1 MIGVLKS
8 ELFKLRTTR
17 ATKIVV
23 ICSVVLPAIIFSLT
37 CMFAFSNGEVGDSLA
52 SMVGNF
58 APLTGLLLG
67 VVGVL
72 CSTQEYSQ
80 GTIRITLVA
89 TPSRLK
95 VFVAKLLTTVVVS
108 VVSALL
114 MLLLCLVPSQV
125 ILSTRN
131 VTFELIGSDIRVLFS
146 AVILS
151 AFLSILGLSLGLIF
165 KSSPGAISALLLWP
179 TILEGMVFGLLS
191 VAFDNNMMKFA
202 PVQGN
207 GFRLIAT
214 YVGTDENTWLVSLT
228 YFSAFV
234 AVFATHS
241 DNRKGSDFFIT
252 KQQPKDCCNNR
263 SEENSD
269 DATYGTSSHHKHSV
283 HHISKARAEC
293 TEN

>member
-17 ATKIVV
+17 ATTIVV
-23 ICSVVLPAIIFSLT
+23 ICSVALPAIIFGLT
-37 CMFAFSNGEVGDSLA
+37 SAFAFTNGEVGDSLV

-89 TPSRLK
+89 TPNRLK
-95 VFVAKLLTTVVVS
+95 VFIAKLLTTLVVS
-108 VVSALL
+108 VASALL
-114 MLLLCLVPSQV
+114 MLLLCLLPSQV

-214 YVGTDENTWLVSLT
+214 YVGTDENNSWLVSLT

-234 AVFATHS
+234 AVFAVLGAVLFT
-241 DNRKGSDFFIT
+241 R
-252 KQQPKDCCNNR
+252 R
-263 SEENSD
+263 
-269 DATYGTSSHHKHSV
+269 DA
-283 HHISKARAEC
+283 
-293 TEN
+293 

>member
-17 ATKIVV
+17 ATKIVA
-23 ICSVVLPAIIFSLT
+23 ICAVALPAIIFGLTSL
-37 CMFAFSNGEVGDSLA
+37 FAFTNGEVGDSLT

-89 TPSRLK
+89 TPNRPK
-95 VFVAKLLTTVVVS
+95 VFVAKLLTTLVVS
-108 VVSALL
+108 TISAVM
-114 MLLLCLVPSQV
+114 MLLLCLVPSAL
-125 ILSTRN
+125 ILSFRDVEF
-131 VTFELIGSDIRVLFS
+131 VTIGSDSRVLVS
-146 AVILS
+146 VVILS

-191 VAFDNNMMKFA
+191 LAFKGSNLFRFA

-214 YVGTDENTWLVSLT
+214 YAVPDENTWLVSFT

-234 AVFATHS
+234 AVFAVLGAVLFT
-241 DNRKGSDFFIT
+241 R
-252 KQQPKDCCNNR
+252 R
-263 SEENSD
+263 
-269 DATYGTSSHHKHSV
+269 DA
-283 HHISKARAEC
+283 
-293 TEN
+293 

>member
-37 CMFAFSNGEVGDSLA
+37 SMFAFSNGEVGDSLA

-95 VFVAKLLTTVVVS
+95 VFVAKLLTTLVVS
-108 VVSALL
+108 IASALL
-114 MLLLCLVPSQV
+114 MLLLCLLPSQV

-151 AFLSILGLSLGLIF
+151 AFLSILGLSLGLILRVHR
-165 KSSPGAISALLLWP
+165 ALSLRCCCGPQFLKAWC
-179 TILEGMVFGLLS
+179 LVFY
-191 VAFDNNMMKFA
+191 
-202 PVQGN
+202 P
-207 GFRLIAT
+207 
-214 YVGTDENTWLVSLT
+214 WHLT
-228 YFSAFV
+228 
-234 AVFATHS
+234 T
-241 DNRKGSDFFIT
+241 T
-252 KQQPKDCCNNR
+252 
-263 SEENSD
+263 
-269 DATYGTSSHHKHSV
+269 
-283 HHISKARAEC
+283 
-293 TEN
+293 

>member
-23 ICSVVLPAIIFSLT
+23 ICSVALPAVIFTLT
-37 CMFAFSNGEVGDSLA
+37 SALAFQNGEVGDSLI

-89 TPSRLK
+89 TPNRLQ
-95 VFVAKLLTTVVVS
+95 VFVAKLLTTLVVS
-108 VVSALL
+108 VTSSLL
-114 MLLLCLVPSQV
+114 MLLLCLMPSQL
-125 ILSTRN
+125 ILSSRN
-131 VTFELIGSDIRVLFS
+131 VDYVTISADIRILFS
-146 AVILS
+146 VVILS
-151 AFLSILGLSLGLIF
+151 AFLSVLGLSLGLVF

-191 VAFDNNMMKFA
+191 VASGRNMMKFA

-207 GFRLIAT
+207 GFRLIAQ
-214 YVGTDENTWLVSLT
+214 YTDESNTWLVSLT

-234 AVFATHS
+234 AVFTVLGAVLFS
-241 DNRKGSDFFIT
+241 R
-252 KQQPKDCCNNR
+252 R
-263 SEENSD
+263 
-269 DATYGTSSHHKHSV
+269 DA
-283 HHISKARAEC
+283 
-293 TEN
+293 

>member
-23 ICSVVLPAIIFSLT
+23 ICSVVLPAFIFSLT
-37 CMFAFSNGEVGDSLA
+37 SMFAFSNGEVGDSLA

-89 TPSRLK
+89 TPSRSK

-108 VVSALL
+108 VASALL
-114 MLLLCLVPSQV
+114 MLLLCLLPSQV

-234 AVFATHS
+234 AVFAVLGAALFT
-241 DNRKGSDFFIT
+241 R
-252 KQQPKDCCNNR
+252 R
-263 SEENSD
+263 
-269 DATYGTSSHHKHSV
+269 DA
-283 HHISKARAEC
+283 
-293 TEN
+293 

>member
-1 MIGVLKS
+1 MISVLKS

-23 ICSVVLPAIIFSLT
+23 ICSVALPAIIFSLT
-37 CMFAFSNGEVGDSLA
+37 SMFAFGQGEVGDSLV

-89 TPSRLK
+89 TPNRLK
-95 VFVAKLLTTVVVS
+95 VFVAKLLTTMLVS
-108 VVSALL
+108 VLSALL
-114 MLLLCLVPSQV
+114 MLLLCLFPSQL
-125 ILSTRN
+125 ILSSRN
-131 VTFELIGSDIRVLFS
+131 ITFEVIGSDLRVLLS

-151 AFLSILGLSLGLIF
+151 AFLAILGLSLGLIF

-191 VAFDNNMMKFA
+191 LAFKDSNLFKFA
-202 PVQGN
+202 PIQGN
-207 GFRLIAT
+207 GFKLVST
-214 YVGTDENTWLVSLT
+214 FFNSDENSWLTSLV

-234 AVFATHS
+234 GVFVVIGAVLFS
-241 DNRKGSDFFIT
+241 R
-252 KQQPKDCCNNR
+252 R
-263 SEENSD
+263 
-269 DATYGTSSHHKHSV
+269 DA
-283 HHISKARAEC
+283 
-293 TEN
+293 

>member
-23 ICSVVLPAIIFSLT
+23 ICSVALPAIIFGLT
-37 CMFAFSNGEVGDSLA
+37 SAFAFTNGEVGDSLV

-89 TPSRLK
+89 TPNRLK
-95 VFVAKLLTTVVVS
+95 VFVAKLLTTLVVS
-108 VVSALL
+108 ITSALL
-114 MLLLCLVPSQV
+114 MLLLCLLLSQV
-125 ILSTRN
+125 VLSTRN

-214 YVGTDENTWLVSLT
+214 YVGTDENTWLISLT

-234 AVFATHS
+234 AVFAVLGAVLFA
-241 DNRKGSDFFIT
+241 R
-252 KQQPKDCCNNR
+252 R
-263 SEENSD
+263 
-269 DATYGTSSHHKHSV
+269 DA
-283 HHISKARAEC
+283 
-293 TEN
+293 

>member
-1 MIGVLKS
+1 MIGVIRS

-17 ATKIVV
+17 ATKVV
-23 ICSVVLPAIIFSLT
+23 VLCSIALPAIIFTLT
-37 CMFAFSNGEVGDSLA
+37 SMFAFSNGEVGDSLA

-89 TPSRLK
+89 TPNRQK
-95 VFVAKLLTTVVVS
+95 VFIAKFVTTL
-108 VVSALL
+108 VVSAASSVL
-114 MLLLCLVPSQV
+114 MLLLCLVPSQL
-125 ILSTRN
+125 ILSSRN
-131 VTFELIGSDIRVLFS
+131 TDFVTIGTDVRILFS
-146 AVILS
+146 TVILS

-191 VAFDNNMMKFA
+191 LAFDKNLMKFA

-207 GFRLIAT
+207 GFRLIAQ
-214 YVGTDENTWLVSLT
+214 YTDESNSWLVALT

-234 AVFATHS
+234 AVFAVLGAVLFS
-241 DNRKGSDFFIT
+241 R
-252 KQQPKDCCNNR
+252 R
-263 SEENSD
+263 
-269 DATYGTSSHHKHSV
+269 DA
-283 HHISKARAEC
+283 
-293 TEN
+293 

>member
-23 ICSVVLPAIIFSLT
+23 ICSVALPAVIFGLT
-37 CMFAFSNGEVGDSLA
+37 SAFAFTNGEVGDSLV

-89 TPSRLK
+89 TPNRLK
-95 VFVAKLLTTVVVS
+95 VFVAKLLTTLVVS
-108 VVSALL
+108 IASALL
-114 MLLLCLVPSQV
+114 MLLLCLLLSQV
-125 ILSTRN
+125 VLSTRN

-214 YVGTDENTWLVSLT
+214 YVGTDENTWLISLT

-234 AVFATHS
+234 AVFAVLGAVLFA
-241 DNRKGSDFFIT
+241 R
-252 KQQPKDCCNNR
+252 R
-263 SEENSD
+263 
-269 DATYGTSSHHKHSV
+269 DA
-283 HHISKARAEC
+283 
-293 TEN
+293 

>member
-23 ICSVVLPAIIFSLT
+23 ICSVALPAIIFGLT
-37 CMFAFSNGEVGDSLA
+37 SAFAFTNGEVGDSLA

-89 TPSRLK
+89 TPNRLK
-95 VFVAKLLTTVVVS
+95 VFVAKLLTTLVVS
-108 VVSALL
+108 VASALL
-114 MLLLCLVPSQV
+114 MLLLCLLPSQV

-234 AVFATHS
+234 AVFAVLGAVLFA
-241 DNRKGSDFFIT
+241 R
-252 KQQPKDCCNNR
+252 R
-263 SEENSD
+263 
-269 DATYGTSSHHKHSV
+269 DA
-283 HHISKARAEC
+283 
-293 TEN
+293 

>member
-23 ICSVVLPAIIFSLT
+23 ICSVALPAIIFSLT
-37 CMFAFSNGEVGDSLA
+37 SMFAFSNGEVGDSLV

-89 TPSRLK
+89 TPNRLK
-95 VFVAKLLTTVVVS
+95 VFVAKLLTTLVVS
-108 VVSALL
+108 TVSAYM
-114 MLLLCLVPSQV
+114 MLLLCLLPSAL
-125 ILSTRN
+125 ILSFRDIEF
-131 VTFELIGSDIRVLFS
+131 VTIGSDLRVLFS
-146 AVILS
+146 TGILS
-151 AFLSILGLSLGLIF
+151 VFLSILGLSLGLIF

-191 VAFDNNMMKFA
+191 LAFKDSNLFRFA
-202 PVQGN
+202 PIQGN
-207 GFRLIAT
+207 GFKLVST
-214 YVGTDENTWLVSLT
+214 FFNSDENSWLTSLM

-234 AVFATHS
+234 SVFVVVGAVLFT
-241 DNRKGSDFFIT
+241 R
-252 KQQPKDCCNNR
+252 R
-263 SEENSD
+263 
-269 DATYGTSSHHKHSV
+269 DA
-283 HHISKARAEC
+283 
-293 TEN
+293 

>member
-23 ICSVVLPAIIFSLT
+23 ICSVALPAIIFGLT
-37 CMFAFSNGEVGDSLA
+37 SAFAFTNGEVGDSLV

-89 TPSRLK
+89 TPNRLK
-95 VFVAKLLTTVVVS
+95 VFVAKLLTTLVVS
-108 VVSALL
+108 VASALL
-114 MLLLCLVPSQV
+114 MLLLCLLLSQV
-125 ILSTRN
+125 VLSTRN

-234 AVFATHS
+234 AVFAVLGAVLFA
-241 DNRKGSDFFIT
+241 R
-252 KQQPKDCCNNR
+252 R
-263 SEENSD
+263 
-269 DATYGTSSHHKHSV
+269 DA
-283 HHISKARAEC
+283 
-293 TEN
+293 

>member
-1 MIGVLKS
+1 MIGVFRS

-17 ATKIVV
+17 ATKVV
-23 ICSVVLPAIIFSLT
+23 IACSIALPAIIFALT
-37 CMFAFSNGEVGDSLA
+37 SMLAFGNGEVGDSLA

-89 TPSRLK
+89 TPNRQK
-95 VFVAKLLTTVVVS
+95 VFIAKFVTTL
-108 VVSALL
+108 VVSAASSIL
-114 MLLLCLVPSQV
+114 MLLLCLVPSQL
-125 ILSTRN
+125 ILSSRN
-131 VTFELIGSDIRVLFS
+131 TDFVTIGSDVRILFS
-146 AVILS
+146 TVILS

-191 VAFDNNMMKFA
+191 LAFDKNLMKFA

-207 GFRLIAT
+207 GFRLIAQYT
-214 YVGTDENTWLVSLT
+214 GESNSWLVSLAV
-228 YFSAFV
+228 FSAFV
-234 AVFATHS
+234 AVFAVLGAVLFS
-241 DNRKGSDFFIT
+241 R
-252 KQQPKDCCNNR
+252 R
-263 SEENSD
+263 
-269 DATYGTSSHHKHSV
+269 DA
-283 HHISKARAEC
+283 
-293 TEN
+293 

>member
-37 CMFAFSNGEVGDSLA
+37 SMFAFSNGEVGDSLA

-108 VVSALL
+108 VASALL
-114 MLLLCLVPSQV
+114 MLLLCLLPSQV

-214 YVGTDENTWLVSLT
+214 YVGTDENNSWLVSLT

-234 AVFATHS
+234 AVFAVLGAVLFT
-241 DNRKGSDFFIT
+241 R
-252 KQQPKDCCNNR
+252 R
-263 SEENSD
+263 
-269 DATYGTSSHHKHSV
+269 DA
-283 HHISKARAEC
+283 
-293 TEN
+293 

>member
-23 ICSVVLPAIIFSLT
+23 IFSVALPAIIFTLT
-37 CMFAFSNGEVGDSLA
+37 SALAFQNGEVGGSLI

-89 TPSRLK
+89 TPNRLK

-114 MLLLCLVPSQV
+114 MLLLCLVPAQL
-125 ILSTRN
+125 ILSSRN
-131 VTFELIGSDIRVLFS
+131 VDFVTISADIRILFS
-146 AVILS
+146 VVILS
-151 AFLSILGLSLGLIF
+151 AFLSVLGLSLGLVF
-165 KSSPGAISALLLWP
+165 KSSPGAISALLIWP

-191 VAFDNNMMKFA
+191 VASGRNMMKFA

-207 GFRLIAT
+207 GFRLIAQ
-214 YVGTDENTWLVSLT
+214 YTDESNTWPVSLT
-228 YFSAFV
+228 YFTAFV
-234 AVFATHS
+234 AVFTVLGAVLFS
-241 DNRKGSDFFIT
+241 R
-252 KQQPKDCCNNR
+252 R
-263 SEENSD
+263 
-269 DATYGTSSHHKHSV
+269 DA
-283 HHISKARAEC
+283 
-293 TEN
+293 

>member
-17 ATKIVV
+17 ATKIVAL
-23 ICSVVLPAIIFSLT
+23 CAVVLPAIIFGLTSL
-37 CMFAFSNGEVGDSLA
+37 FAFTNGEVGDSLV

-72 CSTQEYSQ
+72 CATQEYSQ

-89 TPSRLK
+89 TPNRLQ
-95 VFVAKLLTTVVVS
+95 VFVAKLLTTLVVS
-108 VVSALL
+108 VASALM
-114 MLLLCLVPSQV
+114 MLLLCLLPSAL
-125 ILSTRN
+125 ILSFRDVEF
-131 VTFELIGSDIRVLFS
+131 VTIGSDIRVLLS

-151 AFLSILGLSLGLIF
+151 AFLPILGLSIGLIF

-191 VAFDNNMMKFA
+191 LAFKDSNVFKFA
-202 PVQGN
+202 PIQGN
-207 GFRLIAT
+207 GFKLVSTFFTA
-214 YVGTDENTWLVSLT
+214 DENSWLTSLM

-234 AVFATHS
+234 SIFVVLGAVLFT
-241 DNRKGSDFFIT
+241 R
-252 KQQPKDCCNNR
+252 R
-263 SEENSD
+263 
-269 DATYGTSSHHKHSV
+269 DA
-283 HHISKARAEC
+283 
-293 TEN
+293 

>member
-23 ICSVVLPAIIFSLT
+23 ICSVALPAVIFGLT
-37 CMFAFSNGEVGDSLA
+37 SAFAFTNGEVGDSLV

-89 TPSRLK
+89 TPNRLK
-95 VFVAKLLTTVVVS
+95 VFVAKLLTTLVVS
-108 VVSALL
+108 IASALL
-114 MLLLCLVPSQV
+114 MLLLCLLLSQV
-125 ILSTRN
+125 VLSTRN

-234 AVFATHS
+234 AVFAVLGAVLFA
-241 DNRKGSDFFIT
+241 R
-252 KQQPKDCCNNR
+252 R
-263 SEENSD
+263 
-269 DATYGTSSHHKHSV
+269 DA
-283 HHISKARAEC
+283 
-293 TEN
+293 

>member
-23 ICSVVLPAIIFSLT
+23 ICSVALPAIIFGLT
-37 CMFAFSNGEVGDSLA
+37 SAFAFTNGEVGDSLV

-89 TPSRLK
+89 TPNRLK
-95 VFVAKLLTTVVVS
+95 VFVAKLLTTLVVS
-108 VVSALL
+108 ITSALL
-114 MLLLCLVPSQV
+114 MLLLCLLLSQV
-125 ILSTRN
+125 VLSTRN

-234 AVFATHS
+234 AVFAVLGAVLFA
-241 DNRKGSDFFIT
+241 R
-252 KQQPKDCCNNR
+252 R
-263 SEENSD
+263 
-269 DATYGTSSHHKHSV
+269 DA
-283 HHISKARAEC
+283 
-293 TEN
+293 

>member
-37 CMFAFSNGEVGDSLA
+37 SMFAFSNGEVGDSLA

-108 VVSALL
+108 VASALL
-114 MLLLCLVPSQV
+114 MLLLCLLPSQV

-234 AVFATHS
+234 AVFAVLGAVLFA
-241 DNRKGSDFFIT
+241 R
-252 KQQPKDCCNNR
+252 R
-263 SEENSD
+263 
-269 DATYGTSSHHKHSV
+269 DA
-283 HHISKARAEC
+283 
-293 TEN
+293 

>member
-125 ILSTRN
+125 ILSTSN

-214 YVGTDENTWLVSLT
+214 YVGTD
-228 YFSAFV
+228 
-234 AVFATHS
+234 
-241 DNRKGSDFFIT
+241 
-252 KQQPKDCCNNR
+252 
-263 SEENSD
+263 
-269 DATYGTSSHHKHSV
+269 
-283 HHISKARAEC
+283 
-293 TEN
+293 

>member
-23 ICSVVLPAIIFSLT
+23 ICSVALPAIIFGLT
-37 CMFAFSNGEVGDSLA
+37 SAFAFTNGEVGDSLV

-89 TPSRLK
+89 TPNRLK
-95 VFVAKLLTTVVVS
+95 VFVAKLLTTLVVS
-108 VVSALL
+108 VASALL
-114 MLLLCLVPSQV
+114 MLLLCLLPSQV

-234 AVFATHS
+234 AVFAVLGAVLFA
-241 DNRKGSDFFIT
+241 R
-252 KQQPKDCCNNR
+252 R
-263 SEENSD
+263 
-269 DATYGTSSHHKHSV
+269 DA
-283 HHISKARAEC
+283 
-293 TEN
+293 

>member
-8 ELFKLRTTR
+8 EVFKLRTTR

-23 ICSVVLPAIIFSLT
+23 ICSVALPAIIFGLT
-37 CMFAFSNGEVGDSLA
+37 SVFAFGNGEVGDSLI

-95 VFVAKLLTTVVVS
+95 VFVAKLLTTLVVS
-108 VVSALL
+108 IASSLL
-114 MLLLCLVPSQV
+114 MLLLCLVPSQL
-125 ILSTRN
+125 ILSSRS
-131 VTFELIGSDIRVLFS
+131 VTFDLIGSDLRILFS
-146 AVILS
+146 AIILS

-191 VAFDNNMMKFA
+191 LAFKDSNLFKFA

-207 GFRLIAT
+207 GFRLIAQ
-214 YVGTDENTWLVSLT
+214 YTDESNTWLVSLT
-228 YFSAFV
+228 YFTAFV
-234 AVFATHS
+234 AVFAVLGAVLFT
-241 DNRKGSDFFIT
+241 R
-252 KQQPKDCCNNR
+252 R
-263 SEENSD
+263 
-269 DATYGTSSHHKHSV
+269 DA
-283 HHISKARAEC
+283 
-293 TEN
+293 

>member
-23 ICSVVLPAIIFSLT
+23 ICSVALPAVIFGLT
-37 CMFAFSNGEVGDSLA
+37 SAFAFTNGEVGDSLV

-89 TPSRLK
+89 TPNRLK
-95 VFVAKLLTTVVVS
+95 VFVAKLLTTLVVS
-108 VVSALL
+108 VASALL
-114 MLLLCLVPSQV
+114 MLLLCLLPSQV

-234 AVFATHS
+234 AVFAVLGAALFT
-241 DNRKGSDFFIT
+241 R
-252 KQQPKDCCNNR
+252 R
-263 SEENSD
+263 
-269 DATYGTSSHHKHSV
+269 DA
-283 HHISKARAEC
+283 
-293 TEN
+293 

>member
-23 ICSVVLPAIIFSLT
+23 ICSVALPAIIFGLT
-37 CMFAFSNGEVGDSLA
+37 SAFAFTNGEVGDSLV

-89 TPSRLK
+89 TPNRLK
-95 VFVAKLLTTVVVS
+95 VFVAKLLTTLVVS
-108 VVSALL
+108 IASALL
-114 MLLLCLVPSQV
+114 MLLLCLLPSQV

-214 YVGTDENTWLVSLT
+214 YVGTDENTWLISLT

-234 AVFATHS
+234 AVFAVLGAVLFA
-241 DNRKGSDFFIT
+241 R
-252 KQQPKDCCNNR
+252 R
-263 SEENSD
+263 
-269 DATYGTSSHHKHSV
+269 DA
-283 HHISKARAEC
+283 
-293 TEN
+293 

>member
-23 ICSVVLPAIIFSLT
+23 ICSVALPAIIFSLT
-37 CMFAFSNGEVGDSLA
+37 SMFAFSNGEMGDSLA

-89 TPSRLK
+89 TPNRLK
-95 VFVAKLLTTVVVS
+95 VFVAKLLTTLVVS
-108 VVSALL
+108 VASALL
-114 MLLLCLVPSQV
+114 MLLLCLLPSQV

-234 AVFATHS
+234 AVFAVLGAVLFA
-241 DNRKGSDFFIT
+241 R
-252 KQQPKDCCNNR
+252 R
-263 SEENSD
+263 
-269 DATYGTSSHHKHSV
+269 DA
-283 HHISKARAEC
+283 
-293 TEN
+293 

>member
-23 ICSVVLPAIIFSLT
+23 ICSVALPAIIFGLT
-37 CMFAFSNGEVGDSLA
+37 SVFAFGNGEVGDSLI

-95 VFVAKLLTTVVVS
+95 VFVAKLLTTLVVS
-108 VVSALL
+108 IASSLL
-114 MLLLCLVPSQV
+114 MLLLCLVPSQL
-125 ILSTRN
+125 ILSSRS
-131 VTFELIGSDIRVLFS
+131 VTFDLIGSDLRILFS

-151 AFLSILGLSLGLIF
+151 ALLSILGLSLGLIF

-191 VAFDNNMMKFA
+191 LAFKDSNLFKFA

-207 GFRLIAT
+207 GFRLIAQ
-214 YVGTDENTWLVSLT
+214 YTDESNTWLVSLT
-228 YFSAFV
+228 YFTAFV
-234 AVFATHS
+234 AVFAVLGAVLFT
-241 DNRKGSDFFIT
+241 R
-252 KQQPKDCCNNR
+252 R
-263 SEENSD
+263 
-269 DATYGTSSHHKHSV
+269 DA
-283 HHISKARAEC
+283 
-293 TEN
+293 

>member
-23 ICSVVLPAIIFSLT
+23 ICSVALPAVIFTLT
-37 CMFAFSNGEVGDSLA
+37 SALAFQNGEVGDSLI

-89 TPSRLK
+89 TPNRLQ
-95 VFVAKLLTTVVVS
+95 VFVAKLLTTLVVS
-108 VVSALL
+108 VTSSLL
-114 MLLLCLVPSQV
+114 MLLLCLMPSQL
-125 ILSTRN
+125 ILSSRN
-131 VTFELIGSDIRVLFS
+131 VDYVTISADIRILFS
-146 AVILS
+146 VVSLS
-151 AFLSILGLSLGLIF
+151 AFLSVLGLSLGLVF
-165 KSSPGAISALLLWP
+165 KSSPGAISALFIWP

-191 VAFDNNMMKFA
+191 VASGRNMMKFA

-207 GFRLIAT
+207 GFRLIAQ
-214 YVGTDENTWLVSLT
+214 YTDESNTWLVSLT

-234 AVFATHS
+234 AVFAVLGAVLFT
-241 DNRKGSDFFIT
+241 R
-252 KQQPKDCCNNR
+252 R
-263 SEENSD
+263 
-269 DATYGTSSHHKHSV
+269 DA
-283 HHISKARAEC
+283 
-293 TEN
+293 

>member
-17 ATKIVV
+17 ATKIVA
-23 ICSVVLPAIIFSLT
+23 ICAVVLPANIFGLTSL
-37 CMFAFSNGEVGDSLA
+37 FAFTNGEVGDSLV

-72 CSTQEYSQ
+72 CATQEYSQ

-89 TPSRLK
+89 TPNRLQ
-95 VFVAKLLTTVVVS
+95 VFVAKLLTTLVVS
-108 VVSALL
+108 VASALM
-114 MLLLCLVPSQV
+114 MLLLCLLPSAL
-125 ILSTRN
+125 ILSFRDVEF
-131 VTFELIGSDIRVLFS
+131 VTIGSDIRVLLS

-151 AFLSILGLSLGLIF
+151 AFLPILGLSLGLIF

-191 VAFDNNMMKFA
+191 LAFKDSNVFKFA
-202 PVQGN
+202 PIQGN
-207 GFRLIAT
+207 GFKLVST
-214 YVGTDENTWLVSLT
+214 FFTVDENSWLTSLM

-234 AVFATHS
+234 SIFVVLGAVLFT
-241 DNRKGSDFFIT
+241 R
-252 KQQPKDCCNNR
+252 R
-263 SEENSD
+263 
-269 DATYGTSSHHKHSV
+269 DA
-283 HHISKARAEC
+283 
-293 TEN
+293 

>member
-23 ICSVVLPAIIFSLT
+23 ICSVALPAIIFGLT
-37 CMFAFSNGEVGDSLA
+37 SAFAFTNGEVGDSLV

-89 TPSRLK
+89 TPNRLK
-95 VFVAKLLTTVVVS
+95 VFVAKLLTTLVVS
-108 VVSALL
+108 VASALL
-114 MLLLCLVPSQV
+114 MLLLCLLPSQV

-214 YVGTDENTWLVSLT
+214 YVGTDENTWLISLT

-234 AVFATHS
+234 AVFAVLGAVLFA
-241 DNRKGSDFFIT
+241 R
-252 KQQPKDCCNNR
+252 R
-263 SEENSD
+263 
-269 DATYGTSSHHKHSV
+269 DA
-283 HHISKARAEC
+283 
-293 TEN
+293 

>member
-1 MIGVLKS
+1 MGGTAAMIGVLRS

-17 ATKIVV
+17 ATKVV
-23 ICSVVLPAIIFSLT
+23 VACSIALPAIIFTLT
-37 CMFAFSNGEVGDSLA
+37 SMYAFSNGEVGDSLV

-89 TPSRLK
+89 TPNRFTVL
-95 VFVAKLLTTVVVS
+95 VAKLLTTVVVS
-108 VVSALL
+108 TVSSVL
-114 MLLLCLVPSQV
+114 MLLLCLLPSQL
-125 ILSTRN
+125 ILSSRN
-131 VTFELIGSDIRVLFS
+131 IDFVTIDTDVRILFS

-151 AFLSILGLSLGLIF
+151 VFLSILGLSLGLVF

-191 VAFDNNMMKFA
+191 VAFDRNMMKFA

-207 GFRLIAT
+207 GFRLIAQ
-214 YVGTDENTWLVSLT
+214 YADESNSWLVSLT
-228 YFSAFV
+228 VFSAFV
-234 AVFATHS
+234 AVFVVLGAV
-241 DNRKGSDFFIT
+241 FFS
-252 KQQPKDCCNNR
+252 R
-263 SEENSD
+263 R
-269 DATYGTSSHHKHSV
+269 DA
-283 HHISKARAEC
+283 
-293 TEN
+293 